1 MSSAK
6 EDILT
11 RIRES
16 LSDAPEAP
24 TPVRN
29 YRRVSELNREQTIE
43 MLVDRLIDYKANVFN
58 ATESNI
64 AEVIAERL
72 GENSRYVVPTGL
84 NPEWLP
90 EDTATRVHVTDS
102 GSTLEPGALSVHEL
116 DAVDAVVTSST
127 VSCAEPGTIFLN
139 STPQEGRRAISLVPD
154 HHVCVVPESTV
165 VELVPEAIERITY
178 ERPVT
183 MISGPSATSDIELIR
198 VEGVHGPR
206 ILDVVILEGK

>member
-72 GENSRYVVPTGL
+72 GEKSRYVVPTGL

-127 VSCAEPGTIFLN
+127 VSCAETGTIFLN
-139 STPQEGRRAISLVPD
+139 SAPQ
-154 HHVCVVPESTV
+154 
-165 VELVPEAIERITY
+165 
-178 ERPVT
+178 
-183 MISGPSATSDIELIR
+183 
-198 VEGVHGPR
+198 
-206 ILDVVILEGK
+206 